1 MILKNGCPVLICAA
15 LLAWA
20 GPSVADG
27 YRADQF
33 LGLDLSKAVLSPK
46 PLGPETHFAPVP
58 VEAASDHDGEA
69 AQARAEPKPAPHV
82 VVPKTAAGDSDR
94 DPGRARACGQT
105 PPAGSDPAGAPP
117 SRQPARRRGLRYPDP
132 GLALQIRRHLQLAAA
147 GQLEQI
153 HLNGFIL
160 RDASLR
166 DAPQMRSRIIPT
178 ATISDSSCPHLLR
191 ASTSSKPFHIKRRGW
206 PGRARPR
213 RCGWVNANGR
223 WYQTLMVRS
232 APSRVSN
239 HEASVARSTFA
250 HASRYSRS
258 APARRIRDGTPR
270 PARRRLRGSG
280 DVTDWRSTAATGCR
294 HRPCRCTIPAP
305 D

>member
-33 LGLDLSKAVLSPK
+33 LGLDLRRPCCRQSRWGRKRISRRFQSRPRQIMTERPRRRAPSRSWLLMSWCPRRGWL
-46 PLGPETHFAPVP
+46 LGSRPRPCTPMWP
-58 VEAASDHDGEA
+58 
-69 AQARAEPKPAPHV
+69 
-82 VVPKTAAGDSDR
+82 
-94 DPGRARACGQT
+94 T
-105 PPAGSDPAGAPP
+105 PPAGSDPAGAP

-153 HLNGFIL
+153 RLNGFIL

-166 DAPQMRSRIIPT
+166 DAPQDEVSYHT
-178 ATISDSSCPHLLR
+178 NGHISDLSCPHLLR

-213 RCGWVNANGR
+213 RCGGSTPTAVGIR
-223 WYQTLMVRS
+223 
-232 APSRVSN
+232 PS
-239 HEASVARSTFA
+239 
-250 HASRYSRS
+250 
-258 APARRIRDGTPR
+258 
-270 PARRRLRGSG
+270 
-280 DVTDWRSTAATGCR
+280 W
-294 HRPCRCTIPAP
+294 
-305 D
+305 